1 MENSFVFNETTL
13 KRIPQFLVLV
23 IILLLGLPYIGI
35 NLGLDFSVLAK
46 KLSLESSSPLIE
58 SQIRGYF
65 RETLLQWSGFSLA
78 AVTVLLSFTQYRLS
92 NDKIALIIGLAVL
105 FSGTVEAL
113 HTLAIDGISL
123 GFIEK
128 SNLDALIWIFS
139 NSLSGII
146 FIIGLSLLLNS
157 SSEKGISFTTF
168 ILLVAF
174 IILTAITA
182 VYYSMQEV
190 FILPRM
196 WFKDFYLS
204 RPYELISI
212 GIYLFIIMF
221 LYPKAYS
228 KYPTI
233 LADCIFYMSVTQI
246 VISIYLMLISNVP
259 YDSAYYV
266 AYFLRIVAYFIPC
279 ICLVMN
285 YVFSYS
291 AVLSTQKRLKI
302 KQEELRYIASH
313 DSLTNLFNRRE
324 FEELLDK
331 TIANSKRNKISLALL
346 LIDLD
351 NFKITNDTFGHVHG
365 DELLKQFSNR
375 LILLIRKG
383 DLLSRVGGDEFT
395 LISPNL
401 KSPTSARQLAERIL
415 NELNSPYPINGKLI
429 TVTVSIGISIF
440 PDDGNTTEDLLRK
453 ADLAMYKSKSC
464 GKNTYQFYTDQ
475 LSELQHRESEVEAHL
490 RQALQND
497 EFELHYQPK
506 YNLLNREIVGAEI
519 LLRWNNKTLGSIS
532 PTEFIPVAES
542 TGLIIDLGHWVL
554 RKACEQ
560 IMKWNHEH
568 GTMLSFSINISPIQL
583 ANNQFLKS
591 LEKALN
597 DYQYPPD
604 YLELEITENLL
615 IGDSQEIHKVLNKI
629 SDLGIKLS
637 LDDFGTEYS
646 SLNRLRT
653 LPIDSL
659 KIDKTFVSD
668 IHSVDNKVIIV
679 DIIITLAKELGMSIV
694 AEGIETDEQ
703 LKYLVSRKCYLG
715 QGFLLSKPIP
725 AQEFSKLAYDKKIKK
740 KVLLKNI

>member
-1 MENSFVFNETTL
+1 
-13 KRIPQFLVLV
+13 
-23 IILLLGLPYIGI
+23 
-35 NLGLDFSVLAK
+35 
-46 KLSLESSSPLIE
+46 
-58 SQIRGYF
+58 
-65 RETLLQWSGFSLA
+65 
-78 AVTVLLSFTQYRLS
+78 
-92 NDKIALIIGLAVL
+92 
-105 FSGTVEAL
+105 
-113 HTLAIDGISL
+113 
-123 GFIEK
+123 
-128 SNLDALIWIFS
+128 
-139 NSLSGII
+139 
-146 FIIGLSLLLNS
+146 
-157 SSEKGISFTTF
+157 
-168 ILLVAF
+168 
-174 IILTAITA
+174 
-182 VYYSMQEV
+182 
-190 FILPRM
+190 
-196 WFKDFYLS
+196 
-204 RPYELISI
+204 
-212 GIYLFIIMF
+212 
-221 LYPKAYS
+221 
-228 KYPTI
+228 
-233 LADCIFYMSVTQI
+233 
-246 VISIYLMLISNVP
+246 
-259 YDSAYYV
+259 
-266 AYFLRIVAYFIPC
+266 
-279 ICLVMN
+279 
-285 YVFSYS
+285 
-291 AVLSTQKRLKI
+291 
-302 KQEELRYIASH
+302 
-313 DSLTNLFNRRE
+313 
-324 FEELLDK
+324 
-331 TIANSKRNKISLALL
+331 
-346 LIDLD
+346 
-351 NFKITNDTFGHVHG
+351 
-365 DELLKQFSNR
+365 
-375 LILLIRKG
+375 
-383 DLLSRVGGDEFT
+383 
-395 LISPNL
+395 
-401 KSPTSARQLAERIL
+401 
-415 NELNSPYPINGKLI
+415 
-429 TVTVSIGISIF
+429 
-440 PDDGNTTEDLLRK
+440 
-453 ADLAMYKSKSC
+453 MYKSKSC